1 MEKETII
8 ASFTYLIFYSDL
20 NGFCVSTF
28 KEKLGQK
35 TKNIKCI
42 GNNLPQYKNI
52 DYELT
57 GEWQKDK
64 NGDMQFKVDSFSE
77 HIEKEKDSIIAF
89 LSSGA
94 IKGIGKKTAERI
106 YEMYGDDSL
115 EVIEKRPE
123 NLLRVRGITN
133 KKLDEIIASYTEN
146 HLPKDLIELLMPNG
160 FTTKNVIK
168 VYRTYRNEYM
178 EKINEDPYK
187 MCDISGITFPMCDRV
202 GRSLGIKEDAP
213 IRLQGAINE
222 AIKANYFSGK
232 VGAKTSEIIKRAIIL
247 SGFNDKIRLHN
258 ELIFMAKAGFID
270 YKRVALD
277 EHPVTYFY
285 HKEVRQ
291 AEESLAKEIVK
302 NLGRKDKSKEAEESL
317 LKNSSITFDTTQKTA
332 IINAFRY
339 RLSIIT
345 GGPGTGK
352 TTITKKIAEINKEI
366 TGEEPIFLAP
376 TGKAARRMSESTG
389 IEAHTIHSFL
399 NLRPS
404 GDEDAQY
411 QEAEHIMIKDKCVV
425 IDEFSMVDMML
436 AKTLFER
443 MDNCRIIIVGDPDQL
458 QSVGAGNVLLDMIN
472 SRKIPT
478 AKLTFEHRQGEGST
492 IKSNANG
499 MQNGLRKFE
508 TADDFYCEYVEAR
521 DSEST
526 LKAIED
532 RMVEEYLRYYRL
544 PEYSS
549 VLCLCPYRSYTAGTY
564 SVNNRLQEILNPK
577 IDGAPEFKGTHDM
590 VFRVGDPVMHVER
603 NTEEVSNGNTGTV
616 KAIKKVDN
624 VLTLFAEFDL
634 GKQTVI
640 VEYTSQN
647 IQCLTLAYAMTV
659 HKSQGS
665 EYDAIVTCLTS
676 FHRMMLKRRIPYT
689 AITRASTSVSI
700 FLDSKQTLERAIDNN
715 STEDR
720 NTLLEYH
727 LRQSGAKTAAEKK
740 VYNTKKGELEGQLS
754 LAFT

>member
-1 MEKETII
+1 MDKETII
-8 ASFTYLIFYSDL
+8 ASFTYLIFYSDM
-20 NGFCVSTF
+20 NGFSVSTF
-28 KEKLGQK
+28 KEKLGHK

-42 GNNLPQYKNI
+42 GNNLPQFKNI

-57 GEWQKDK
+57 GEWEKDR

-77 HIEKEKDSIIAF
+77 HVEKEKDSIIAF

-94 IKGIGKKTAERI
+94 IRGIGKKTAERI

-115 EVIEKRPE
+115 EVMEKRPE
-123 NLLRVRGITN
+123 NLLRVRGITV

-168 VYRTYRNEYM
+168 VYRTYKNDYM
-178 EKINEDPYK
+178 DKIKENPYK
-187 MCDISGITFPMCDRV
+187 MCDIHGISFSICDRV
-202 GRSLGIKEDAP
+202 AKSLGVTESSP

-232 VGAKTSEIIKRAIIL
+232 VGAKTSEIIKRAITL
-247 SGFNDKIRLHN
+247 TGFNDKNRFHD
-258 ELIFMAKAGFID
+258 ELIFMAKAELID
-270 YKRVALD
+270 YRRVVINNQ
-277 EHPVTYFY
+277 PVTYFY
-285 HKEVRQ
+285 HKEVRA
-291 AEESLAKEIVK
+291 AEEKLAKEIIK
-302 NLGRKDKSKEAEESL
+302 NLGRKDESQKAEESI
-317 LKNSSITFDTTQKTA
+317 LKNSSFRFDDAQKTA

-339 RLSIIT
+339 SLSIIT

-352 TTITKKIAEINKEI
+352 TTITKKIAEINKEL
-366 TGEEPIFLAP
+366 TGEMPIFLAP

-389 IEAHTIHSFL
+389 IEAYTIHSYL

-404 GDEDAQY
+404 GEEDAQY
-411 QEAEHIMIKDKCVV
+411 QEAEKVLIKDKCVV

-443 MDNCRIIIVGDPDQL
+443 MVGCRIIIVGDPDQL

-472 SRKIPT
+472 SCKIPT
-478 AKLTFEHRQGEGST
+478 AKLTFEHRQGENST

-499 MQNGLRKFE
+499 MQNGLVEFE
-508 TADDFYCEYVEAR
+508 TADDFHCEYVSGNSA
-521 DSEST
+521 EST

-532 RMVEEYLRYYRL
+532 KMVSEYLRYMKL
-544 PEYSS
+544 PEYSN
-549 VLCLCPYRSYTAGTY
+549 VICLCPYRVYTAGSY
-564 SVNNRLQEILNPK
+564 SVNNRLQEILNPA
-577 IDGAPEFKGTHDM
+577 IDGMPEFKGMHDM
-590 VFRVGDPVMHVER
+590 VFRIGDPVMHVEI
-603 NTEEVSNGNTGTV
+603 NTDEVSNGNTGVV

-634 GKQTVI
+634 GKKTAV

-647 IQCLTLAYAMTV
+647 IQYLTLAYAMTV

-676 FHRMMLKRRIPYT
+676 FHRMMIKRRIPYT
-689 AITRASTSVSI
+689 AITRASASVSI
-700 FLDSKQTLERAIDNN
+700 FLDSSETLKTAIENN

-720 NTLLEYH
+720 NTLLEYY
-727 LRQSGAKTAAEKK
+727 LRESGVKTVREPR
-740 VYNTKKGELEGQLS
+740 VCSTNKGEMEGQLK
-754 LAFT
+754 LAFA